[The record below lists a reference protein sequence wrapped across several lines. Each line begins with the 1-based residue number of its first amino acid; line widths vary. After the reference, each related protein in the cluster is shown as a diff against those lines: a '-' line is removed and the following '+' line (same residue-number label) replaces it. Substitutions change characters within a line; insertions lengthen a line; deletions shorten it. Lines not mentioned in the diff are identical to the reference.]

1 MMAYAIKIV
10 LSYGSLIVAALLWY
24 KYDLF
29 FATAGLLISF
39 VVLGIVRSKLRNSVI
54 PRVQQEYQYS
64 DMAIAEWYV
73 AKRLCLHYDE
83 IDL

>member
-1 MMAYAIKIV
+1 MMVYVIRIL
-10 LSYGSLIVAALLWY
+10 LSYGVWIVAASLWY
-24 KYDLF
+24 SYDLF
-29 FATAGLLISF
+29 FAVAGLLITF

-54 PRVQQEYQYS
+54 PQPQQEYQYS

-73 AKRLCLHYDE
+73 AKRLCFDYDE